1 MVNLK
6 RKTASSNILARKR
19 TKVLR
24 SAAEL
29 PWKTIS
35 HAHETTGEGDDGIL
49 ELEEVDDVEIVYEN
63 TESGRVATFHV
74 CYYPPTLERVH
85 STYSQVKA
93 SSENASESV
102 DVVDSSSAD
111 EDSSLLPEV
120 INFDSESRKSLTC
133 R

>member
-74 CYYPPTLERVH
+74 CYYP
-85 STYSQVKA
+85 
-93 SSENASESV
+93 
-102 DVVDSSSAD
+102 
-111 EDSSLLPEV
+111 LLWKECIQHAV
-120 INFDSESRKSLTC
+120 RLKL
-133 R
+133 RQKMGARA